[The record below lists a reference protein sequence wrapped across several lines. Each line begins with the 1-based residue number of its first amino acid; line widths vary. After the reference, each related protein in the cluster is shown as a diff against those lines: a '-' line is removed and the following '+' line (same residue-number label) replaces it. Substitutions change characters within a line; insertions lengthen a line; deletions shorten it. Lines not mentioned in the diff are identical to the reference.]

1 MVAPWDFQVIRWKY
15 NGQTTGY
22 LCSTQLLYS
31 DRFVINFALQ
41 GVFSGSWTFAFSFP
55 DHTDCVFWTLRC
67 KWLLWNKCQTVRQR
81 ATMSPTKMA
90 RQLPG
95 NRRVSCRDG
104 RKITMLINWNSL
116 KIGQCTYKLSKH
128 FFTNLPY
135 SQRNCL
141 HFPEN
146 LIIYYYK
153 KYFTVTTGRINE
165 YSVNFRTRNKNNMIN
180 FSLLC
185 WLSGASMQWTEN

>member
-1 MVAPWDFQVIRWKY
+1 MASKDASYLKWSRDCPRDFQGIRWKD
-15 NGQTTGY
+15 NGQTTSY

-41 GVFSGSWTFAFSFP
+41 GVFNGSWTFAFSFP
-55 DHTDCVFWTLRC
+55 DHTDCVFWTLCC

-116 KIGQCTYKLSKH
+116 KIGQCTYKLSNI
-128 FFTNLPY
+128 FLQIY
-135 SQRNCL
+135 
-141 HFPEN
+141 
-146 LIIYYYK
+146 LIAKGIVY
-153 KYFTVTTGRINE
+153 I
-165 YSVNFRTRNKNNMIN
+165 
-180 FSLLC
+180 SLKI
-185 WLSGASMQWTEN
+185 S